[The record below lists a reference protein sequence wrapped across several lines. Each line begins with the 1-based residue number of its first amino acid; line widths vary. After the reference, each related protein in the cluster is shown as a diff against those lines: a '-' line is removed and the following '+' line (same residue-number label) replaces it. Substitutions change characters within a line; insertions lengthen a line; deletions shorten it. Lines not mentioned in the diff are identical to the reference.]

1 MIGVKS
7 SKQVRGRAFQTLHLK
22 EGRPFWKGEEV
33 TQFREW
39 RETPQSQSEKAKRRL
54 DETGDTGRDQAMLG
68 PVRRQVR
75 ELGLDFHGHR
85 GSRGSTETEAE
96 LAPEVPVSLSPSV
109 PSASNTAEKGFLA
122 VTFC

>member
-22 EGRPFWKGEEV
+22 VQKGEEV

-54 DETGDTGRDQAMLG
+54 DETGDTGRDQAELG
-68 PVRRQVR
+68 PVRGQV
-75 ELGLDFHGHR
+75 
-85 GSRGSTETEAE
+85 
-96 LAPEVPVSLSPSV
+96 
-109 PSASNTAEKGFLA
+109 
-122 VTFC
+122 